1 MSRKPPHDR
10 KPPHQLKGQPGT
22 AGPCE
27 SIDPMNLPE
36 EPKSA
41 KPARGKTRSAPAPG
55 VPMSAED
62 YERLKEEAKHG
73 PAPRSEHAQEDKP
86 KKK

>member
-10 KPPHQLKGQPGT
+10 EPPHQPEAQPGT

-41 KPARGKTRSAPAPG
+41 KPARGKPRPAPAPG
-55 VPMSAED
+55 VPMPAED
-62 YERLKEEAKHG
+62 YERLKQRAKHG
-73 PAPRSEHAQEDKP
+73 PAPRAEHAQEDKP

>member
-1 MSRKPPHDR
+1 
-10 KPPHQLKGQPGT
+10 
-22 AGPCE
+22 
-27 SIDPMNLPE
+27 MNLPE

-41 KPARGKTRSAPAPG
+41 KPARGKRRAAPAPG

-62 YERLKEEAKHG
+62 YERLKQRAKHG
-73 PAPRSEHAQEDKP
+73 PGPLAEHAQEDKP